1 MFRVITILV
10 SAAAAQAA
18 VEPVV
23 SGDSSRGKKIFEE
36 EQCIRCH
43 SVNGR
48 GGKMGADFS
57 VVVSRS
63 YTPAHLATTMWN
75 HAPVIWGAMDAAG
88 LKRPKLSAGGAAD
101 LFAYLYA

>member
-1 MFRVITILV
+1 MLGVLILLATV
-10 SAAAAQAA
+10 SAAQAA
-18 VEPVV
+18 VEPIV
-23 SGDSSRGKKIFEE
+23 SGDSARGQKVFEE
-36 EQCIRCH
+36 EQCIHCH

-75 HAPVIWGAMDAAG
+75 HAPVMWGAMDAARIR
-88 LKRPKLSAGGAAD
+88 LPKLSTGDAAD
-101 LFAYLYA
+101 LFA